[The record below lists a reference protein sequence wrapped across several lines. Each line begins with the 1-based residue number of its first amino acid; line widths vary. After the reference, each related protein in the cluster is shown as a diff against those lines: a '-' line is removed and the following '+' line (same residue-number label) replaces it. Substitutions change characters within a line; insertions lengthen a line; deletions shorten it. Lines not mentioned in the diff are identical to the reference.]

1 MVRWLNKISKSD
13 TEEFGEKSAFLGE
26 MSKFGFPIP
35 RGFVI
40 SYDEFD
46 KAMVE
51 LGPEIR
57 SILSTANPAN
67 FNSIINASDSIKKLF
82 QKYEFSNDF
91 ENEIKDFYSSFLL
104 VFC

>member
-1 MVRWLNKISKSD
+1 MVRWLNEISKSD
-13 TEEFGEKSAFLGE
+13 AEEFGEKSALLGE

-40 SYDEFD
+40 SYAEFD

-57 SILSTANPAN
+57 SIISTANPVN
-67 FNSIINASDSIKKLF
+67 FNSITSASDLIKKLF
-82 QKYEFSNDF
+82 QEYEFQM
-91 ENEIKDFYSSFLL
+91 ILKMR
-104 VFC
+104 